1 MNRREILLGSAAAST
16 LTLRTTAASQPGLP
30 GPNGMTMQRHFVV
43 LEDGT
48 QLHYR
53 RAGSGPPV
61 VLLHSSPQSGAASEP
76 MALRLAAHFTAI
88 CLDTPGYGLSDGL
101 PGLPE
106 RPALTDYL
114 EPLRKFLDAIGIE
127 RVALYGNATGAEIA
141 QLFAHA
147 HPERVALCMLDTAG
161 HKEDAALDAALVG
174 YFPDVTPR
182 RDGSHLLTHW
192 DMVRSLYLFSLWHQ
206 DQAANRLRGDVP
218 PPEALHQTVLD
229 YLRAGERYAAAYRP
243 AFYTAKHALI
253 SRIRVP
259 ATLMR
264 WEGKPD
270 LSEVDALIARGLP
283 ANFTV
288 LRAGPSVEERL
299 AANERFLL
307 EHWLPSDVRTPPP
320 PAQTSARWP
329 RLQRSFIALPAGAL
343 HTYRHDGGEGP
354 VLLGLHGTAGS
365 AGTLARRFAT
375 LVGRRPLLLPD
386 LPGFGESARR
396 SGMPQTVEAQAIA
409 IAGLLDAAGVDSVD
423 VVGEDFGAAVAVE
436 LALLRPGRVRHL
448 TSLNMPVI
456 DPDYRAG
463 WLGHGDVSLAPRWDG
478 SHLATAWAIA
488 RDRQLFSPWFD
499 RRGPAAIARDH
510 ALDPRQLDAA
520 AFDLLRAG
528 DSWRDASKA
537 LLDYPFATR
546 LALAGVPHRAA
557 NADSPDAPVI

>member
-1 MNRREILLGSAAAST
+1 
-16 LTLRTTAASQPGLP
+16 
-30 GPNGMTMQRHFVV
+30 
-43 LEDGT
+43 
-48 QLHYR
+48 
-53 RAGSGPPV
+53 
-61 VLLHSSPQSGAASEP
+61 
-76 MALRLAAHFTAI
+76 
-88 CLDTPGYGLSDGL
+88 
-101 PGLPE
+101 
-106 RPALTDYL
+106 
-114 EPLRKFLDAIGIE
+114 
-127 RVALYGNATGAEIA
+127 
-141 QLFAHA
+141 
-147 HPERVALCMLDTAG
+147 
-161 HKEDAALDAALVG
+161 
-174 YFPDVTPR
+174 
-182 RDGSHLLTHW
+182 
-192 DMVRSLYLFSLWHQ
+192 
-206 DQAANRLRGDVP
+206 
-218 PPEALHQTVLD
+218 
-229 YLRAGERYAAAYRP
+229 
-243 AFYTAKHALI
+243 
-253 SRIRVP
+253 
-259 ATLMR
+259 
-264 WEGKPD
+264 
-270 LSEVDALIARGLP
+270 
-283 ANFTV
+283 
-288 LRAGPSVEERL
+288 
-299 AANERFLL
+299 
-307 EHWLPSDVRTPPP
+307 
-320 PAQTSARWP
+320 
-329 RLQRSFIALPAGAL
+329 LPAGAL

-499 RRGPAAIARDH
+499 RRGPAAVARDH

-546 LALAGVPHRAA
+546 LALAGVPHRAV
-557 NADSPDAPVI
+557 NADSPDAPVL

>member
-1 MNRREILLGSAAAST
+1 MNMNRREILLGSAAAST

-218 PPEALHQTVLD
+218 PPRGAPSN
-229 YLRAGERYAAAYRP
+229 RAR
-243 AFYTAKHALI
+243 
-253 SRIRVP
+253 
-259 ATLMR
+259 
-264 WEGKPD
+264 
-270 LSEVDALIARGLP
+270 LP
-283 ANFTV
+283 A
-288 LRAGPSVEERL
+288 RR
-299 AANERFLL
+299 
-307 EHWLPSDVRTPPP
+307 RT
-320 PAQTSARWP
+320 
-329 RLQRSFIALPAGAL
+329 L
-343 HTYRHDGGEGP
+343 
-354 VLLGLHGTAGS
+354 
-365 AGTLARRFAT
+365 
-375 LVGRRPLLLPD
+375 
-386 LPGFGESARR
+386 RR
-396 SGMPQTVEAQAIA
+396 SLS
-409 IAGLLDAAGVDSVD
+409 AGLLYRQARADQPD
-423 VVGEDFGAAVAVE
+423 
-436 LALLRPGRVRHL
+436 PGPR
-448 TSLNMPVI
+448 
-456 DPDYRAG
+456 DPDALGGQARSLGSRRA
-463 WLGHGDVSLAPRWDG
+463 HRARLARELHRAQGGPE
-478 SHLATAWAIA
+478 
-488 RDRQLFSPWFD
+488 
-499 RRGPAAIARDH
+499 RRGTPCG
-510 ALDPRQLDAA
+510 Q
-520 AFDLLRAG
+520 
-528 DSWRDASKA
+528 
-537 LLDYPFATR
+537 
-546 LALAGVPHRAA
+546 
-557 NADSPDAPVI
+557 